1 VKSIEALRDE
11 LRHFADERDWQ
22 QFHNP
27 KNLSMALSAEAAEV
41 LEHFLWDS
49 GEDSRALP
57 DAKIDAVAEELADV
71 LIYLVRL
78 GDVLDVDLLDAA
90 ARKLHKNNARYPA
103 DKVRGRAVK
112 YDEL

>member
-1 VKSIEALRDE
+1 MDSLEALRDE
-11 LRHFADERDWQ
+11 LRQFVAERDWQ

-41 LEHFLWDS
+41 LEHFLWES
-49 GEDSRALP
+49 GEVSCDLSADKRE
-57 DAKIDAVAEELADV
+57 AVAEELADV

-78 GDVLDVDLLDAA
+78 GDVLDVDVLQAA
-90 ARKLHKNNARYPA
+90 SRKMHKNAARYPA
-103 DKVRGRAVK
+103 EKVRGRAVK

>member
-1 VKSIEALRDE
+1 MNSIEALRDE
-11 LRHFADERDWQ
+11 LRRFVDERDWA

-41 LEHFLWDS
+41 LEHFLWES
-49 GEDSRALP
+49 GEATSSLP
-57 DAKIDAVAEELADV
+57 PAKRDEVAEELADV

-78 GDVLDVDLLDAA
+78 SDVLDVDLLQAA
-90 ARKLHKNNARYPA
+90 GRKVAKNRERYPA
-103 DKVRGRAVK
+103 EKVRGRAVK